1 MSETATEQKANHQRG
16 ERFLINVLWSWTGV
30 VASLFQGIIITRFL
44 IQSLG
49 AEHYGIWLLVFSIL
63 NYFWYFDLGLN
74 TAVCNFSARFLAV
87 RNYDKIN
94 ELISTSVFY
103 FSLIAVV
110 VWSLSPFLAMNAHR
124 FFHVR
129 PEDQHEFATLIL
141 LTGISWGLCIML
153 HLFLSALDGFQRFD
167 LTSRIM
173 VIQVALRSIGYYVAL
188 KTGHGLVLVTMAE
201 VFVATQIL
209 GYVLNFFNFRRV
221 FPQLHLSPSYVKLS
235 MFQDIL
241 RYGLKSFVANGATLM
256 LNQGG
261 ALMVGHYLS
270 QSAVGF
276 YLMPTKL
283 LEQAIEAVSR
293 IGMVTRSS
301 AAELSVTARRE
312 ATISL
317 GIYSNRYSLTLF
329 MPLACYLLV
338 YGRQLIFKWLGA
350 EMADNGGPLLPIFIL
365 SYGLVLAA
373 QFNSSSLLFGVN
385 AHGGYARGLV
395 VEAIFYIA
403 ALVWAVP
410 RYGIW
415 GAAWVSAISML
426 LVRGIYTPWLVSR
439 ALDYSF
445 FSYMSGIY
453 VRPLLVGVPV
463 VALAKLLKQ
472 IVLPGNTLPEL
483 ILAGAICA
491 AAYLLIA
498 IFACI
503 APNHRSLF
511 FSRIPVIGA
520 RFAAG
525 RA

>member
-1 MSETATEQKANHQRG
+1 MPETAAELKANHKRG

-30 VASLFQGIIITRFL
+30 AASLFQGIVIMRFL

-49 AEHYGIWLLVFSIL
+49 AEHYGIWLQVFSIL

-87 RNYDKIN
+87 NNHEKIN
-94 ELISTSVFY
+94 ELINTSIFY
-103 FSLIAVV
+103 FSLIALV
-110 VWSLSPFLAMNAHR
+110 VWSLSPLLAINAHR
-124 FFHVR
+124 FFHIR

-141 LTGISWGLCIML
+141 ITGISWGLCIML

-173 VIQVALRSIGYYVAL
+173 VIQVALRSIGYYAAL
-188 KTGHGLVLVTMAE
+188 KSGHGLVMMAE

-209 GYVLNFFNFRRV
+209 GYCLNFLNFRKV
-221 FPQLHLSPSYVKLS
+221 FPGLHLSPSYIKLS
-235 MFQDIL
+235 MFRDIL

-270 QSAVGF
+270 ESAVGF

-338 YGRQLIFKWLGA
+338 FGRQLIFKWLGA

-385 AHGGYARGLV
+385 RHGGYARGLV
-395 VEAIFYIA
+395 FEALFYIA
-403 ALVWAVP
+403 ALAWAVP
-410 RYGIW
+410 RFGIW
-415 GAAWVSAISML
+415 GAAWVSAIAML
-426 LVRGIYTPWLVSR
+426 AVRGVYTPWLVSR

-472 IVLPGNTLPEL
+472 TVLPGRSIPEL
-483 ILAGAICA
+483 VLAGAICA
-491 AAYLLIA
+491 GAYLMIA
-498 IFACI
+498 VFACI
-503 APNHRSLF
+503 APNHRVLF
-511 FSRIPVIGA
+511 FSRIPIIGA

>member
-1 MSETATEQKANHQRG
+1 MSQTSAELKANHQRG

-30 VASLFQGIIITRFL
+30 AASLFQGIVIMRFL

-49 AEHYGIWLLVFSIL
+49 AEHYGIWLQVFSIL

-74 TAVCNFSARFLAV
+74 TAVCNFSARFLAI
-87 RNYDKIN
+87 RDHEKIN

-103 FSLIAVV
+103 FSLIALI
-110 VWSLSPFLAMNAHR
+110 VWSISPILAVNAHR
-124 FFHVR
+124 FFRIR
-129 PEDQHEFATLIL
+129 PEDQREFATLIL
-141 LTGISWGLCIML
+141 ITGISWGLCVML

-167 LTSRIM
+167 LTSRVM

-188 KTGHGLVLVTMAE
+188 KTGHGLVMMAE
-201 VFVATQIL
+201 VFVATQIM
-209 GYVLNFFNFRRV
+209 GYVLNFLNFRRV
-221 FPQLHLSPSYVKLS
+221 FPALRLSPSFIRLG

-241 RYGLKSFVANGATLM
+241 RYGLKSFVANGSTLM

-261 ALMVGHYLS
+261 ALMVGHYLGE
-270 QSAVGF
+270 SAVGF

-338 YGRQLIFKWLGA
+338 FGRQLIFKWLGA
-350 EMADNGGPLLPIFIL
+350 EMADNGAPLLPIFIL

-385 AHGGYARGLV
+385 RHGGYARGLV
-395 VEAIFYIA
+395 FEAAFYIA
-403 ALVWAVP
+403 ALAWAVP

-426 LVRGIYTPWLVSR
+426 AVRGIYTPWLVSR
-439 ALDYSF
+439 ALDFSF
-445 FSYMSGIY
+445 FAYMSGIY

-463 VALAKLLKQ
+463 VALGMLLKQ
-472 IVLPGNTLPEL
+472 TVLPGRNIPEL
-483 ILAGAICA
+483 VLAGAICA
-491 AAYLLIA
+491 AAYFLIA

-503 APNHRSLF
+503 APSHRSLF

>member
-1 MSETATEQKANHQRG
+1 MSETAAQLQSNHQRG

-30 VASLFQGIIITRFL
+30 AASLFQGIVIMRFL

-49 AEHYGIWLLVFSIL
+49 AEHYGMWLQVFSIL
-63 NYFWYFDLGLN
+63 NYFQYFDLGLN
-74 TAVCNFSARFLAV
+74 PAITNFSARFLAV
-87 RNYDKIN
+87 RNYEKIN
-94 ELISTSVFY
+94 EVINTAIFY
-103 FSLIAVV
+103 FSLIALLA
-110 VWSLSPFLAMNAHR
+110 WSISPYLAYNAHR
-124 FFHVR
+124 FFKVR
-129 PEDQHEFATLIL
+129 PEDQREFATLIL
-141 LTGISWGLCIML
+141 ITGISWGLCVTL

-167 LTSRIM
+167 LTSRVM
-173 VIQVALRSIGYYVAL
+173 VVQVALRSLGYYLAL
-188 KTGHGLVLVTMAE
+188 KTHHGLVTMAQ

-209 GYVLNFFNFRRV
+209 GYVLNFFNFRHV
-221 FPQLHLSPSYVKLS
+221 FPQLRLSPAYIRLS
-235 MFQDIL
+235 MFRDIL

-270 QSAVGF
+270 ESAVGF

-329 MPLACYLLV
+329 MPLACFLLV
-338 YGRQLIFKWLGA
+338 YGRELIWKWVGL
-350 EMADNGGPLLPIFIL
+350 EMAERSAPLLPIFIL

-385 AHGGYARGLV
+385 RHGGYARGLV
-395 VEAIFYIA
+395 VEAVLYIS
-403 ALVWAVP
+403 ALAWAVP
-410 RYGIW
+410 RYGIL
-415 GAAWVSAISML
+415 GAAWVSAILML
-426 LVRGIYTPWLVSR
+426 AVRGLYTPWLVAK
-439 ALDYSF
+439 ALDFSF
-445 FSYMSGIY
+445 VSYMSGIY
-453 VRPLLVGVPV
+453 VRPLLVGLPV
-463 VALAKLLKQ
+463 VALAMLLKQ
-472 IVLPGNTLPEL
+472 TVLPGRNLPEL
-483 ILAGAICA
+483 ILAGAICGT
-491 AAYLLIA
+491 AYMAIA
-498 IFACI
+498 VFACI
-503 APNHRSLF
+503 APNHRVLF

>member
-1 MSETATEQKANHQRG
+1 MSETAAQLKANHQRG

-30 VASLFQGIIITRFL
+30 AASLFQGIVIMRFL

-49 AEHYGIWLLVFSIL
+49 AEHYGIWLQVFSIL

-87 RNYDKIN
+87 SDHEKIN
-94 ELISTSVFY
+94 QLINTSVFY
-103 FSLIAVV
+103 FSLIALA
-110 VWSLSPFLAMNAHR
+110 VWSISPFLAVNAHR
-124 FFHVR
+124 FFRIR

-141 LTGISWGLCIML
+141 ITGISWGLCIML

-173 VIQVALRSIGYYVAL
+173 VTQVALRSIGYYVAL
-188 KTGHGLVLVTMAE
+188 KTGHGLVMMAE
-201 VFVATQIL
+201 VFVATQIM
-209 GYVLNFFNFRRV
+209 GYVLNFLNFRRV
-221 FPQLHLSPSYVKLS
+221 FPQLRLSPAYIKLP

-241 RYGLKSFVANGATLM
+241 RYGLKSFVANGSTLM

-270 QSAVGF
+270 ESAVGF

-329 MPLACYLLV
+329 MPLACFLLV
-338 YGRQLIFKWLGA
+338 FGRQLIFKWLGA
-350 EMADNGGPLLPIFIL
+350 EMADNGGPLLPVFIL

-385 AHGGYARGLV
+385 RHGGYARGLV
-395 VEAIFYIA
+395 FEAMFYIA
-403 ALVWAVP
+403 ALAWAVP

-426 LVRGIYTPWLVSR
+426 AVRGIYTPWLVSR

-445 FSYMSGIY
+445 ISYMSGIY

-463 VALAKLLKQ
+463 VALAMLLKQ
-472 IVLPGNTLPEL
+472 TVLPGRNIPEL
-483 ILAGAICA
+483 IVAGAICA
-491 AAYLLIA
+491 VAYLLIA
-498 IFACI
+498 VFACI
-503 APNHRSLF
+503 APSHRVLF